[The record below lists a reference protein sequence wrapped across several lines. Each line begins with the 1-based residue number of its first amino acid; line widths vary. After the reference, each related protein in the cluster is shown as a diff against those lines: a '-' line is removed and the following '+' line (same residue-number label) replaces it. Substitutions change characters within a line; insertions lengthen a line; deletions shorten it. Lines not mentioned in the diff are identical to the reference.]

1 MGVVNNPQS
10 GEQALVSRSRLLGRL
25 NQPLMPLADAAL
37 RDVLSPEAELSRVE
51 RKISADVAAA
61 DRMPLTG
68 RAADLVDAA
77 VARTRAGASAG
88 DMARAGVRGAELT
101 KRLRMTEQKAQ
112 RLGAAQG
119 LQSRIAMRDQEDAE
133 ARQAKRN
140 TKSAAI
146 SDFVGTLAGA
156 GFAAGMHKL
165 MTKPP
170 VDPLDPEGVNRV
182 ITGARGVSEG
192 TAAADTLNSYGL
204 GSTGTLAGDAFQLEK
219 MRQGGMIDP
228 NAAGAYVFGANA

>member
-37 RDVLSPEAELSRVE
+37 RDVLSPEAELARAE

-61 DRMPLTG
+61 DRLPLTG
-68 RAADLVDAA
+68 RSADLVDAA
-77 VARTRAGASAG
+77 VARTRAGSGAG
-88 DMARAGVRGAELT
+88 DMARSAVRGAELT

-119 LQSRIAMRDQEDAE
+119 LQSRIAMRDQQDAE
-133 ARQAKRN
+133 ARQYKRN
-140 TKSAAI
+140 VKSAAM

-156 GFAAGMHKL
+156 GFAAGMNKL
-165 MTKPP
+165 MTEP
-170 VDPLDPEGVNRV
+170 PLDPEGVNRV
-182 ITGARGVSEG
+182 ITGARGIGEG
-192 TAAADTLNSYGL
+192 TAAADVLNSRGL
-204 GSTGTLAGDAFQLEK
+204 ATTGTLGGDMFELERQ
-219 MRQGGMIDP
+219 RQGL
-228 NAAGAYVFGANA
+228 A